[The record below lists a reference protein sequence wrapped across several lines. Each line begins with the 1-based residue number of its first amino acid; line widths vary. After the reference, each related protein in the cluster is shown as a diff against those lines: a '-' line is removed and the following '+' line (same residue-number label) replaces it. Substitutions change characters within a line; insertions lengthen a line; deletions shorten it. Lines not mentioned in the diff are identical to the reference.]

1 MCPRLFLCVQDLASA
16 VDWMPY
22 LNEVFAPVPI
32 NETEPVVVYA
42 KEYLQKVSD
51 LIIKTNKRLDTLQ
64 NSCTVYV
71 LAI

>member
-1 MCPRLFLCVQDLASA
+1 MLFQHVSLFVLCVQNLASA

-42 KEYLQKVSD
+42 TEYLQKVSD
-51 LIIKTNKRLDTLQ
+51 LIINTNKRSDTPALFM
-64 NSCTVYV
+64 S
-71 LAI
+71 